1 VLVNGDGD
9 ILYISG
15 RTGKYLEPAA
25 GKVNINIH
33 AMAREG
39 LRDALCGVIR
49 NALHHPQPI
58 HLDGLQVEVN
68 GQHPGSTSPCRAS
81 KSRSPCAAACS
92 WCSPT

>member
-33 AMAREG
+33 AMARDG
-39 LRDALCGVIR
+39 LRDALCGSIR
-49 NALHHPQPI
+49 KALHHPAI
-58 HLDGLQVEVN
+58 HLDGLQVDN
-68 GQHPGSTSPCRAS
+68 DGTPTPSTSPCRS
-81 KSRSPCAAACS
+81 STSPMPCGAACW